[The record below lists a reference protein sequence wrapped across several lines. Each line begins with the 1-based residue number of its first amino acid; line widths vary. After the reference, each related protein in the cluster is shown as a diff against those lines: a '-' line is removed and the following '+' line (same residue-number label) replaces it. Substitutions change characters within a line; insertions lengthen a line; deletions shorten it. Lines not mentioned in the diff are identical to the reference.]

1 MEGLSATS
9 TTLFLVRHG
18 ETAFNHLV
26 SYQGHQDIPLNDTG
40 RLQARLVGEKLKD
53 ARCDFLWSSD
63 LGRARETAQI
73 IGQFTGLEVHEDPR
87 LREIAFGQWEGLT
100 PREIGETW
108 PEELAKWRRE
118 PETARVP
125 GGETL
130 LEVVRR
136 VMDCLNELASLHPNQ
151 RGIVVLH
158 GGPIRL
164 IAATI
169 LGLDLQN
176 RYLIP
181 IDNGAITTIKKA
193 EERWLL
199 LGMND
204 HCHLPAPPEGVGY
217 EV

>member
-1 MEGLSATS
+1 MEKPVQSSGKIP
-9 TTLFLVRHG
+9 
-18 ETAFNHLV
+18 
-26 SYQGHQDIPLNDTG
+26 GHQDIPLNDTG

-151 RGIVVLH
+151 RGIVVCMEVH
-158 GGPIRL
+158 PVDRRHHP
-164 IAATI
+164 
-169 LGLDLQN
+169 GLDLQN
-176 RYLIP
+176 RI
-181 IDNGAITTIKKA
+181 
-193 EERWLL
+193 
-199 LGMND
+199 
-204 HCHLPAPPEGVGY
+204 
-217 EV
+217 